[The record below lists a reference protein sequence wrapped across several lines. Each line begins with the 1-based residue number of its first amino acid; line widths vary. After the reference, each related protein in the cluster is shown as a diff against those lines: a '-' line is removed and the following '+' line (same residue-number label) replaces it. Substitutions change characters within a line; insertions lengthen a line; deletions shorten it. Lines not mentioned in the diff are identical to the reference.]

1 MKFSIFYFNTIFQFS
16 HNQTFTQLAV
26 KLKK

>member
-1 MKFSIFYFNTIFQFS
+1 MENYFQFS
-16 HNQTFTQLAV
+16 HNQTFTQLAL